1 MALLRIIP
9 TARPPLDWE
18 YSDPTRS
25 PVDFFKLLPAFLLF
39 LHKNQ
44 SDMSKKYDV
53 YGIGNA
59 LVDIVTEVDHDFF
72 AKNGIEKGVMTLVD
86 EKRQRQLIS
95 AIDMKNSKMSCGGS
109 AANTMIGVSQ
119 FGGKSYYSCLV
130 AKDDLGKFFLQDLK
144 RNGVDTNL
152 TPETCPQGITGK
164 VLVMTTPDAERTM
177 NTFLGISSHL
187 SPVHLDE
194 DALANSAYVYLEG
207 YLVTSPT
214 GLECMKKAKKEAERN
229 NVKTALTFSDPS
241 MVKYFPN
248 QMHEIIGASVDLLFC
263 NEEEA
268 MIHTG
273 TDTIERAREKLKDI
287 AKHFVI
293 TLGANGA
300 MIYDGD
306 TFINIEPYKVKAI
319 DTNGAGDMFAG
330 AFLFGVT
337 HGHSYAEA
345 GKLASLA
352 SSRVVTQF
360 GPRLEP
366 RQVQKVLGD
375 LIAL

>member
-1 MALLRIIP
+1 
-9 TARPPLDWE
+9 
-18 YSDPTRS
+18 
-25 PVDFFKLLPAFLLF
+25 
-39 LHKNQ
+39 
-44 SDMSKKYDV
+44 MSKQYDV
-53 YGIGNA
+53 YGMGNA
-59 LVDIVTEVDHDFF
+59 LVDIVTEVDRDFF
-72 AKNGIEKGVMTLVD
+72 VRNEIEKGVMTLVD
-86 EKRQRQLIS
+86 EKRQHQLIK
-95 AIDMKNSKMSCGGS
+95 AIDMKKSKMSCGGS
-109 AANTMIGVSQ
+109 AANTVIGVSQ
-119 FGGKSYYSCLV
+119 FGGKAFYSCLV
-130 AKDDLGKFFLQDLK
+130 ARDDLGKFFLQDLR

-152 TPETCPQGITGK
+152 TPDACPVGITGK

-177 NTFLGISSHL
+177 NTFLGISSNL
-187 SPVHLDE
+187 SPQHLDE
-194 DALANSAYVYLEG
+194 NAIINSAYLYLEG
-207 YLVTSPT
+207 YLVTSPS
-214 GLECMKKAKKEAERN
+214 GLEAMKEAKRIAERRN
-229 NVKTALTFSDPS
+229 IRVALTFSDPS
-241 MVKYFPN
+241 MVKYFSG
-248 QMHEIIGASVDLLFC
+248 QMNDIVGASVDLLFC

-273 TDTIERAREKLKDI
+273 TETLNDAREKLKDV

-306 TFINIEPYKVKAI
+306 TFINIEPYKVKAL

-330 AFLFGVT
+330 AFLYGIT

-375 LIAL
+375 LIAS

>member
-1 MALLRIIP
+1 MR
-9 TARPPLDWE
+9 
-18 YSDPTRS
+18 
-25 PVDFFKLLPAFLLF
+25 KL
-39 LHKNQ
+39 
-44 SDMSKKYDV
+44 YDV
-53 YGIGNA
+53 YGLGNA
-59 LVDIVTEVDHDFF
+59 LVDIVTEVDQDFF
-72 AKNGIEKGVMTLVD
+72 VRNGIEKGVMTLVD
-86 EKRQRQLIS
+86 EKRQHELIR
-95 AIDMKNSKMSCGGS
+95 AIDMKKSKMSCGGS
-109 AANTMIGVSQ
+109 AANTMIGVAQ
-119 FGGKSYYSCLV
+119 FGGKSFYSCVV
-130 AKDDLGKFFLQDLK
+130 AKDDLGRFFLQDLR
-144 RNGVDTNL
+144 RNGVSTNL
-152 TPETCPQGITGK
+152 TSDACPQGITGK
-164 VLVMTTPDAERTM
+164 VLVMTSPDAERTM
-177 NTFLGISSHL
+177 NTFLGISSSL
-187 SPVHLDE
+187 SPGHLDE
-194 DALANSAYVYLEG
+194 NALINASYLYLEG

-214 GLECMKKAKKEAERN
+214 GLEAMKVAKKTAERN

-241 MVKYFPN
+241 MVKYFSQ

-273 TDTIERAREKLKDI
+273 TDSLSDAREKLKDV
-287 AKHFVI
+287 ARHFVI

-306 TFINIEPYKVKAI
+306 TFINIEPYKVKAL

-330 AFLFGVT
+330 AFLFGIT

-366 RQVQKVLGD
+366 LQVQKVLGD
-375 LIAL
+375 LIDS